1 LENTSS
7 ANPPSTELALFLR
20 DQIVAGELW
29 QDRLVNDL
37 IARAVSSDDA
47 EAQQAGDAIFRIL
60 AERLGDLFEPRLCEA
75 YASFFARAVEAVDPR
90 LSAKQLVERYRR
102 VRTPRRCELS
112 PKIILVLS
120 RVTIGADVAITSV
133 LIHALKQRFAGA
145 RILFVGPR
153 KNYELFADDPRV
165 ELYEH
170 NYPRSGTLRDR
181 LEAMPKL
188 GGDEEVI
195 LVDPDS
201 RLSQLGLLPVY
212 PEERYFFFESRGFLA
227 HTTQPLSKLTS
238 QWCAQVF
245 GVPFARPYIAPKELE
260 TAEDTDIAISF
271 GVGGN
276 PEKQMDPP
284 FERSLLE
291 ALVAKRRRIL
301 LDCGASPD
309 EMQRV
314 QWASAGL
321 PGIELHFGAFA
332 PFAARIAKA
341 KLYIGYDSA
350 GQHVAA
356 ATRTPLISLF
366 KGYVSERFLQRWTPS
381 GHERITVIPV
391 QQTEGVLEKVLAAV
405 QAQP

>member
-1 LENTSS
+1 LANTSS
-7 ANPPSTELALFLR
+7 ANPLSDELALFLR
-20 DQIVAGELW
+20 DQIVAGELP
-29 QDRLVNDL
+29 QERLL
-37 IARAVSSDDA
+37 EELLRRALSADGA
-47 EAQQAGDAIFRIL
+47 EAQEAGDAMFRII

-75 YASFFARAVEAVDPR
+75 YASLFARAVEAVDPR
-90 LSAKQLVERYRR
+90 LTAKQLIERYRR
-102 VRTPRRCELS
+102 VRTPRLCDLA

-120 RVTIGADVAITSV
+120 RVTIGADIAITSV
-133 LIHALKQRFAGA
+133 IIHALKQRFAGA

-153 KNYELFADDPRV
+153 KNFELFADDPRV

-181 LEAMPKL
+181 LDAMPKL
-188 GGDEEVI
+188 GGDDDVMM
-195 LVDPDS
+195 VDPDS
-201 RLSQLGLLPVY
+201 RLSQLGLLPIY
-212 PEERYFFFESRGFLA
+212 PEDRYFFFESRGFLA
-227 HTTQPLSKLTS
+227 HTTQPLSKLTA
-238 QWCAQVF
+238 QWCGQVF

-276 PEKQMDPP
+276 PEKQMEPI

-341 KLYIGYDSA
+341 NLYIGYDSA

-356 ATRTPLISLF
+356 ATRTPLISIF
-366 KGYVSERFLQRWTPS
+366 KGYISERFLQRWTPS
-381 GHERITVIPV
+381 GHDRITVLPV
-391 QQTEGVLEKVLAAV
+391 QEPEGVLDKVLAAV
-405 QAQP
+405 QGQA